1 VCIQLRFA
9 PPPPPSPPRTTAG
22 LSRCAA
28 VPLPIHRRQHLVT
41 LSRPLAQDGVGLDHL
56 RECDPLNPV
65 LIPGFVATT
74 PLLRSGYRA
83 QWRKASQT
91 SGQMIAA
98 AALIAC
104 GYPPSDE
111 EESGSGSSPW
121 SDGSDGGGSATA
133 AHHHSSSH
141 TYVIL
146 LLCVAVGASGFPMAG
161 FNVNHL
167 DIAPKYA
174 VRERYCCVYDLD
186 LLRSPHVSIIHH
198 VCLSCLSCLS
208 MRAHLRRV
216 C

>member
-1 VCIQLRFA
+1 
-9 PPPPPSPPRTTAG
+9 
-22 LSRCAA
+22 
-28 VPLPIHRRQHLVT
+28 
-41 LSRPLAQDGVGLDHL
+41 
-56 RECDPLNPV
+56 
-65 LIPGFVATT
+65 
-74 PLLRSGYRA
+74 
-83 QWRKASQT
+83 
-91 SGQMIAA
+91 MIAA

-186 LLRSPHVSIIHH
+186 LLRSPHVSILHH

-208 MRAHLRRV
+208 MCAHLRRV